1 MMFGKEVRHLL
12 IELAQVVFDQ
22 SQFCQRQLQEP
33 AIHWIQRRARTE
45 GVGQLVRRGAQTL
58 VRQRRQRRGI
68 RFSTR

>member
-1 MMFGKEVRHLL
+1 MMCGQEVRHLL

-22 SQFCQRQLQEP
+22 SHFFQRQRQEP
-33 AIHWIQRRARTE
+33 AIHRIQRRARTA